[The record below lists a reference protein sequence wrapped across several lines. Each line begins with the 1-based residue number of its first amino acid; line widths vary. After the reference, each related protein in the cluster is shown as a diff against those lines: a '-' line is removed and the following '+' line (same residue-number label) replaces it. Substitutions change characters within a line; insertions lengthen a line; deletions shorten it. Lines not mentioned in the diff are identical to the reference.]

1 MVSQPD
7 RDSKWRCATTPSLG
21 GITAHKKFGKTFMRN
36 GAPPLENVSQPRTQ
50 ESGWTRGTQKTNAF
64 QENTM
69 WMSADSIL
77 MEHSSLNTESK
88 IGFANELSG
97 VPIEMLIAR

>member
-1 MVSQPD
+1 
-7 RDSKWRCATTPSLG
+7 
-21 GITAHKKFGKTFMRN
+21 
-36 GAPPLENVSQPRTQ
+36 
-50 ESGWTRGTQKTNAF
+50 
-64 QENTM
+64 M

>member
-1 MVSQPD
+1 MRHYALPWWNYRPQEVWEP
-7 RDSKWRCATTPSLG
+7 
-21 GITAHKKFGKTFMRN
+21 FMRN
-36 GAPPLENVSQPRTQ
+36 GAPPLENLSQPRTQ

-77 MEHSSLNTESK
+77 MEHSWLNTESK